1 MLFFEFI
8 ENSPTIIRNSNDAR
22 GDNGVMEDV
31 TGGNTEAPIVDI
43 VVVTETS
50 ESGIVDRLKGEGYQT
65 NSVGTPSLENSG
77 KYNTK

>member
-50 ESGIVDRLKGEGYQT
+50 ESGIVDRLTGEGYQT

-77 KYNTK
+77 K